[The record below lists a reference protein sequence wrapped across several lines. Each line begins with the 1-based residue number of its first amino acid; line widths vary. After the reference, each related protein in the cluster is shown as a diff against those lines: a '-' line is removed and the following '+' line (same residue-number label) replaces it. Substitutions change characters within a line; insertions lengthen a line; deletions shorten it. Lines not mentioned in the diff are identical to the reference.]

1 MIRVLR
7 LPLDSNTSKSSQF
20 FSLTKGG
27 NDRFD
32 KACVNKNGGAFH
44 PLSRAP
50 LITRARYFLTRLVK
64 QLRFDSSFYYLYR
77 DFRNQMTFTGYV
89 LIS

>member
-7 LPLDSNTSKSSQF
+7 LPLDSSTSKSSQF

-32 KACVNKNGGAFH
+32 KAYVNKNGGAFH
-44 PLSRAP
+44 TLSRAP

-64 QLRFDSSFYYLYR
+64 QLRFDSSFYCLYR